1 MAGPREV
8 PNGDGNISVAKG
20 PQLHWFLLKP
30 EKETTVYQHG
40 KQMQESYQ
48 HIILFT
54 CPQSKWKFTRL
65 EVCSFR
71 YAQLFV
77 LIFGSLQ
84 TKWVA
89 QVIPP
94 RVTAHTW
101 LFQLQSTNIAASN
114 TTLIFTVSPIKAM
127 PVSTGTNWEKHSSLS
142 RRVNTAE
149 TRKHTW
155 RFDASFSI
163 VHYENTVCAGILL
176 KYHNFYVT
184 RQWKIAYFMLA
195 AFLDTFQNICFC
207 LDWVAHV
214 QLEMYCMGY
223 FLSRKEKPSWVGSQA
238 FFLHLERGFLYL

>member
-114 TTLIFTVSPIKAM
+114 TTLIFFRLKPCLSVQGPTEKSIPPFLGGLTQLKHESILGGLM
-127 PVSTGTNWEKHSSLS
+127 PLFLLFIMKILYVLVYYW
-142 RRVNTAE
+142 NT
-149 TRKHTW
+149 
-155 RFDASFSI
+155 I
-163 VHYENTVCAGILL
+163 I
-176 KYHNFYVT
+176 
-184 RQWKIAYFMLA
+184 FMLQ
-195 AFLDTFQNICFC
+195 DN
-207 LDWVAHV
+207 
-214 QLEMYCMGY
+214 
-223 FLSRKEKPSWVGSQA
+223 EK
-238 FFLHLERGFLYL
+238 

>member
-94 RVTAHTW
+94 RATARTW

-127 PVSTGTNWEKHSSLS
+127 PVSTRTNWEKHSSLS

-184 RQWKIAYFMLA
+184 RQ
-195 AFLDTFQNICFC
+195 
-207 LDWVAHV
+207 
-214 QLEMYCMGY
+214 
-223 FLSRKEKPSWVGSQA
+223 
-238 FFLHLERGFLYL
+238 